1 MIDEID
7 YFPRR
12 DQQKKGKTAGE
23 EWGKLKE
30 LKTTGKTQKAPKQV
44 DQKNISEKGKTDS
57 EEIPSKKSE

>member
-30 LKTTGKTQKAPKQV
+30 LKTTGKNQQVSKQV
-44 DQKNISEKGKTDS
+44 DKKNYAGKGKTDS
-57 EEIPSKKSE
+57 EERSSKKSE

>member
-30 LKTTGKTQKAPKQV
+30 LKTTGKNQQASKQV
-44 DQKNISEKGKTDS
+44 DKKNNAEKGKTDP